1 MGEPTKDEA
10 VARPVKNEQ
19 PSRWW
24 IAYHLWGGICLK
36 TYLDIS
42 GLTKLLLG
50 APSGS
55 DPLSAAQSFAT
66 TVALVA
72 VGAVAIGYL
81 LSKSL
86 VSLIE
91 SGTMTSKW
99 KLVLKIS
106 LPIGYFASAIL
117 LAMATGPLISSTTGI
132 SKTSTPVAP
141 SSDIKPVMAYTT
153 IQSAEGV
160 READLDQ
167 TALKN
172 LETWIIETFLQK
184 GRNKFTEMGHNPK
197 DFKPHVVANS
207 VYITAGGKKLAVI
220 NIAIDNSMRSVT
232 ILGIKGKE
240 LHRVSCLRASNH
252 DIPVWSGE
260 CGNKVGE
267 TFGVSIQP

>member
-1 MGEPTKDEA
+1 MGEPTKGEA
-10 VARPVKNEQ
+10 VTRPVKNEQ

-66 TVALVA
+66 TAALVA
-72 VGAVAIGYL
+72 VAAVAIGYL

-86 VSLIE
+86 VRAIE
-91 SGTMTSKW
+91 SGTMTSKG
-99 KLVLKIS
+99 KLILKIS
-106 LPIGYFASAIL
+106 LPIAYFVSAVL
-117 LAMATGPLISSTTGI
+117 LAMATGPLFSSSAGV
-132 SKTSTPVAP
+132 SQTSLPVAP
-141 SSDIKPVMAYTT
+141 LSDIKPVMAFTT

-160 READLDQ
+160 KEADLDQ
-167 TALKN
+167 AALKN
-172 LETWIIETFLQK
+172 LETWSIETILQK
-184 GRNKFTEMGHNPK
+184 GRNKFTEMGHNPEE
-197 DFKPHVVANS
+197 FKPNIVASS
-207 VYITAGGKKLAVI
+207 VYVTAGGKKLAVI
-220 NIAIDNSMRSVT
+220 KIAINNSMRSVT
-232 ILGIKGKE
+232 ILSIKGNE

-260 CGNKVGE
+260 CGNKVSE
-267 TFGVSIQP
+267 VFGVSIQP